1 MYLKMKKGKVN
12 EKKEL
17 DELPGFGKLLNEK
30 LKTEFI
36 KTIKKNKAGKI
47 K

>member
-1 MYLKMKKGKVN
+1 MKKVKDK

-17 DELPGFGKLLNEK
+17 DELPGFGKFLNAN
-30 LKTEFI
+30 LKAEFI

>member
-1 MYLKMKKGKVN
+1 MRKTKTK

-17 DELPGFGKLLNEK
+17 DELPGFGKLLNNN
-30 LKTEFI
+30 LKAEFI

>member
-1 MYLKMKKGKVN
+1 MKKTKSK

-17 DELPGFGKLLNEK
+17 DELPGFGKLLNAS
-30 LKTEFI
+30 LKAEFI
-36 KTIKKNKAGKI
+36 KTIKKNRAGKI